1 MRGSSFAMAAASVM
15 ALALAAAGAARA
27 ADEEI
32 QVYMDEM
39 SAPGA
44 VGLDLHTNYVLSGDD
59 TPDYPGQQVS
69 LHRFRLTPEFAYG
82 LTPNLELGAYLPL
95 ATLDR
100 DGRGLIGGAKARLKF
115 IAPRPSGQSWFWGA
129 NFEIGRVRRA
139 LDINPWN
146 AELKGIYGVR
156 SGPWTLAFNLNL
168 DWTVSGPAPQPASL
182 ELDTKASYRIAK
194 DTSVGFES
202 YNGLGSFKRF
212 GRFGENDQSL
222 YAVVDTALGKWDL
235 NLGVGRG
242 YAASK
247 DGWVVKAVIGVPIG
261 D

>member
-1 MRGSSFAMAAASVM
+1 MRGS
-15 ALALAAAGAARA
+15 ALVLATAFVLAVVGSSRA

-44 VGLDLHTNYVLSGDD
+44 VGLDVHTNYVLSGDD
-59 TPDYPGQQVS
+59 ALDYAGQQVS
-69 LHRFRLTPEFAYG
+69 LHRLRMTPEFALG

-95 ATLDR
+95 TTLDR
-100 DGRGLIGGAKARLKF
+100 DGRVLAGGAKARLKF
-115 IAPRPSGQSWFWGA
+115 IAPQTSGQSWFWGA

-168 DWTVSGPAPQPASL
+168 DWTVSGPAPEPASL
-182 ELDTKASYRIAK
+182 ELATKVSYRLSPTAA
-194 DTSVGFES
+194 VGLES
-202 YNGLGSFKRF
+202 YNGLGTFKRF
-212 GRFGENDQSL
+212 GRFGDSDQAL
-222 YAVVDTALGKWDL
+222 YAVIDTGLGNWDL

>member
-1 MRGSSFAMAAASVM
+1 MRGSAFAVAAASV
-15 ALALAAAGAARA
+15 LAFAGSARA

-44 VGLDLHTNYVLSGDD
+44 VGLDVHTNDVLSGDD
-59 TPDYPGQQVS
+59 TLAYPGEQVS
-69 LHRFRLTPEFAYG
+69 LHRLRVTPEFAYG
-82 LTPNLELGAYLPL
+82 LTPDLELGAYLPL

-100 DGRGLIGGAKARLKF
+100 DGRVLAGGAKARLKF

-168 DWTVSGPAPQPASL
+168 DWTVSGPRPEPASL
-182 ELDTKASYRIAK
+182 ELATKVSYRLAP
-194 DTSVGFES
+194 DTSVGLES

-212 GRFGENDQSL
+212 GRLGENDQAL
-222 YAVVDTALGKWDL
+222 YAVIDKGLGKWDL

-242 YAASK
+242 FAASK

-261 D
+261 N